1 MMTSNSDSR
10 TNTTHSTVRRKPE
23 WLRVKMPTGQTYRNV
38 RQLMRSKVLHTVCE
52 EAMCPNIGECWGRG
66 IAVMLLLG
74 DTCTRS
80 CGFCNIKTGRPGP
93 VDEDEPIRVAEA
105 VRQMQLRHAVLTS
118 VDRDDLPDGG
128 AEIFAR
134 SIELIHEMVPGCTVE
149 VLIPDFK
156 GDREALAVVM
166 RAQPEILNHNVETV
180 PRLYRTVRP
189 QAKYER
195 SLRVLETARE
205 LDPSAT
211 TKSGIMVGL
220 GETWEEVIEVLRDLR
235 QHGVNIVTIGQYL
248 RPTPNHL
255 PVARYWYPDEFTQ
268 LHDEGIAMGFNWV
281 ESGPLVRSSY
291 HADEQARGLL
301 SLEQPKGKCD
311 S

>member
-1 MMTSNSDSR
+1 MSASNHVSEKTESAA
-10 TNTTHSTVRRKPE
+10 TKRKPE
-23 WLRVKMPTGQTYRNV
+23 WLRVKMPAGKTYQDV
-38 RQLMRSKVLHTVCE
+38 RHLMRSQALHTVCE
-52 EAMCPNIGECWGRG
+52 EAMCPNIGECWSRG
-66 IAVMLLLG
+66 TAVMLLLG

-80 CGFCNIKTGRPGP
+80 CGFCNIKTGRPDP
-93 VDEDEPIRVAEA
+93 LDENEPLRVAEA

-128 AEIFAR
+128 AHIFAR

-156 GDREALAVVM
+156 GEQAPLAAVM
-166 RAQPEILNHNVETV
+166 QARPEILNHNVETV

-195 SLRVLETARE
+195 SLRVLEMALE
-205 LDPSAT
+205 LDPDAT

-220 GETWEEVIEVLRDLR
+220 GETWDEVLAVLRDLR
-235 QHGVNIVTIGQYL
+235 QHGVSIVTIGQYL

-255 PVARYWYPDEFTQ
+255 PVSRYWYPDEFQ
-268 LHDEGIAMGFNWV
+268 RLHEEGMAMGFAWV

-291 HADEQARGLL
+291 HADEQARGLFPP
-301 SLEQPKGKCD
+301 QQKKGV
-311 S
+311 